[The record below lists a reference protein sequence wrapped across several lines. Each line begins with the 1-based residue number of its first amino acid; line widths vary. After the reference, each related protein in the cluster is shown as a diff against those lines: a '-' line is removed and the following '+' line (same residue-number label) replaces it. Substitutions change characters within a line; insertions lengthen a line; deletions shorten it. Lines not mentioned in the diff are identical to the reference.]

1 MKLCLLLLC
10 AIPLMGNELPSR
22 PLPDAPPPKI
32 QPSEGLYYVQSSP
45 KPVTTGRFLDRPAKA
60 AAIAT
65 IGLLAWDSAQTCN
78 NLARGGHED
87 WLNTQKCGPAVA
99 QLAANK
105 LAFWG
110 GAWIAHKTGHHK
122 IERVCEW
129 LGPAWSAAGI
139 ASSRVNISRVH
150 APIVDARR

>member
-1 MKLCLLLLC
+1 MRLVLCLLALAYAC
-10 AIPLMGNELPSR
+10 QANELP
-22 PLPDAPPPKI
+22 D
-32 QPSEGLYYVQSSP
+32 SP
-45 KPVTTGRFLDRPAKA
+45 KPKISPSRDVWTEKALHAHSFRDRPATA

-65 IGLLAWDSAQTCN
+65 VGLLAWDSAQTCN